1 MKAPMRARVG
11 ALVAVVLL
19 AAACSSRSGDAST
32 PATTEHAATKVELSD
47 FSALHPAVGYG
58 LLRVMSLEERPNPRD
73 VVIYQALPNELPRV
87 AGVITTVQQTP
98 LSHVNLR
105 AIQDDVPN
113 AYVPGAL
120 ADAGVKALVGRYVK
134 YTVAATGVTVESAT
148 QAEVEAHHAG
158 ARPKDPQSPERDLA
172 VRAVTPLSKIGFAD
186 WRTFGVKAA
195 NLATLATIRLPDV
208 EIPDGYAVPF
218 SFYDEFMRT
227 NGFYDRVRTLLAD
240 ASFRED
246 PAVQD
251 AKLAELRDA
260 IKDAPMPAWMEQAL
274 TEVQRAFP
282 AGSSIRCRSSTNN
295 EDLPN
300 FSGAGL
306 YDSKTQRPDEGPLSK
321 CVKQVFASVWN
332 LRAFLE
338 RDFYRIDHLAT
349 AMGVLLIPAVSDEKA
364 NGVAVSYDPV
374 YETPGAYYVN
384 AQLGEDLVTNPEAR
398 SVPEALLLAADG
410 TVGVISHSNLI
421 EPGTSLLTDAQVTTL
436 RSSLTIIRDRFA
448 ALYAPAPGER
458 FAMEVEFKITAKGTL
473 SIKQA
478 RTWIFS

>member
-1 MKAPMRARVG
+1 MRRFVRAVA
-11 ALVAVVLL
+11 ALVLVALG
-19 AAACSSRSGDAST
+19 ATACSSGGEGGAT
-32 PATTEHAATKVELSD
+32 PTTSAAAPGKVVVTD

-73 VVIYQALPNELPRV
+73 VVVYQALPNELPRV

-120 ADAGVKALVGRYVK
+120 ADEGIKALVGRYVK
-134 YTVAATGVTVESAT
+134 YTVSDTGIAVEPAT
-148 QAEVEAHHAG
+148 QSQVEEHHAA
-158 ARPKDPQSPERDLA
+158 ARPKDPQTPERDLT
-172 VRAVTPLSKIGFAD
+172 VRTVTPLAKVGFSD

-195 NLATLATIRLPDV
+195 NLATLATFRLADV

-227 NGFYDRVRTLLAD
+227 NGFYDRVRALLAD
-240 ASFRED
+240 ESFRND
-246 PAVQD
+246 PEVQD
-251 AKLAELRDA
+251 EKLGELRDA
-260 IKDAPMPAWMEQAL
+260 IKAASMPAWMEQAL
-274 TEVQRAFP
+274 TDVQRAFP
-282 AGSSIRCRSSTNN
+282 TGSSIRCRSSTNN

-306 YDSKTQRPDEGPLSK
+306 YDSKTQHPDEGPLSK

-349 AMGVLLIPAVSDEKA
+349 AMGVLLIPAVGDEKA

-374 YETPGAYYVN
+374 FETPGAYYVN
-384 AQLGEDLVTNPEAR
+384 AQLGEDLVTNPEAK

-410 TVGVISHSNLI
+410 TVGYITHSNLI
-421 EPGTSLLTDAQVTTL
+421 EPGTSLLTDAQLATL
-436 RSSLTIIRDRFA
+436 RASLTVIRDRFA
-448 ALYAPAPGER
+448 ALYAPAAGER
-458 FAMEVEFKITAKGTL
+458 FAMEVEFKITAKGAL